1 ELMGLPRRT
10 KVEQIRERDLMMPQE
25 VRQMPENKMIL
36 LIEGQRPIFGEK
48 LRFFQT
54 QPFKSAE
61 AFSQANIPQ
70 VPEVDYLS
78 PKPVPATTPEYAS
91 GGDPSVE
98 IPSPAPAKEE
108 KPLTAAAAEAAP
120 VMAEPAAGEKAAAPA
135 KRAVNRKALRTNP
148 KATAANT
155 GGAEASASLD
165 AMEARIKAIEEGLKP
180 KAAQLK
186 EVVETKAEKLGDKSP
201 TKRRNI
207 LDIFSATV
215 PDPVEVGVTAE

>member
-1 ELMGLPRRT
+1 MGLPRRT

-70 VPEVDYLS
+70 VPAVDYLS
-78 PKPVPATTPEYAS
+78 PKPVPATTPEYAK

-98 IPSPAPAKEE
+98 IPSPAPVTEE
-108 KPLTAAAAEAAP
+108 RPLTAAAAEAVP
-120 VMAEPAAGEKAAAPA
+120 VKAEPAAAETPEAPA
-135 KRAVNRKALRTNP
+135 KRTVNKKALRPKP

-186 EVVETKAEKLGDKSP
+186 EVVETKAEKLGEKSP

-207 LDIFSATV
+207 MDIFSATV
-215 PDPVEVGVTAE
+215 PDPVEAGVAAE

>member
-1 ELMGLPRRT
+1 
-10 KVEQIRERDLMMPQE
+10 
-25 VRQMPENKMIL
+25 MPENRMIL

-48 LRFFQT
+48 LRFFET

-70 VPEVDYLS
+70 VPEVDYLA
-78 PKPVPATTPEYAS
+78 PKPVPATTPEYAK

-98 IPSPAPAKEE
+98 IPSLAPAKEK
-108 KPLTAAAAEAAP
+108 KPLTAAAAEAVP
-120 VMAEPAAGEKAAAPA
+120 VKAERAAEEKAAAPA
-135 KRAVNRKALRTNP
+135 KR
-148 KATAANT
+148 
-155 GGAEASASLD
+155 LD

-207 LDIFSATV
+207 MDIFSATV

>member
-1 ELMGLPRRT
+1 
-10 KVEQIRERDLMMPQE
+10 
-25 VRQMPENKMIL
+25 MPENKLIL

-70 VPEVDYLS
+70 VPEVDYLA
-78 PKPVPATTPEYAS
+78 PKPVPATTPEYAK

-108 KPLTAAAAEAAP
+108 KPLTAAAAQATP
-120 VMAEPAAGEKAAAPA
+120 VKAEPAADEKAATPA
-135 KRAVNRKALRTNP
+135 KRTVNKKALRPKP
-148 KATAANT
+148 KATAANAC
-155 GGAEASASLD
+155 GAEASASLD
-165 AMEARIKAIEEGLKP
+165 AMEARIKAIEEGLEP

-186 EVVETKAEKLGDKSP
+186 EVVEMKAEKLGDKSP
-201 TKRRNI
+201 TKRRNV
-207 LDIFSATV
+207 LDIFSSTV
-215 PDPVEVGVTAE
+215 PDPVEVGVSAE

>member
-1 ELMGLPRRT
+1 
-10 KVEQIRERDLMMPQE
+10 
-25 VRQMPENKMIL
+25 MPENKMIL

-70 VPEVDYLS
+70 VPEVDYLA
-78 PKPVPATTPEYAS
+78 PKPVPATTPEYAK

-98 IPSPAPAKEE
+98 IPSPAPAKQD
-108 KPLTAAAAEAAP
+108 KPLTAAAAQATPVKADLAAD
-120 VMAEPAAGEKAAAPA
+120 EKAAAPA
-135 KRAVNRKALRTNP
+135 KRTVNKKALRP
-148 KATAANT
+148 KPKAANT

-186 EVVETKAEKLGDKSP
+186 EVVEMNAEKLGDKSP

-215 PDPVEVGVTAE
+215 PDPVEVGVPAE

>member
-1 ELMGLPRRT
+1 
-10 KVEQIRERDLMMPQE
+10 
-25 VRQMPENKMIL
+25 MPETKMIL

-70 VPEVDYLS
+70 VPEVDYLA
-78 PKPVPATTPEYAS
+78 PKPVPATTPEYAK

-98 IPSPAPAKEE
+98 IPSPAPAKED
-108 KPLTAAAAEAAP
+108 KPLTAAAAQATP
-120 VMAEPAAGEKAAAPA
+120 VKAEPPSDEKAAAPA
-135 KRAVNRKALRTNP
+135 KRTVNKEALRLKPN
-148 KATAANT
+148 ANAANT
-155 GGAEASASLD
+155 GGAEASASLG

-186 EVVETKAEKLGDKSP
+186 EVVETKAEKLGEKYP

-207 LDIFSATV
+207 MDIFSATV
-215 PDPVEVGVTAE
+215 PDPVEVDVTAE

>member
-1 ELMGLPRRT
+1 
-10 KVEQIRERDLMMPQE
+10 
-25 VRQMPENKMIL
+25 MPENKIIL

-61 AFSQANIPQ
+61 AFAQSNIPQ
-70 VPEVDYLS
+70 VPEVDYLA
-78 PKPVPATTPEYAS
+78 PKPVPATTPEYAK
-91 GGDPSVE
+91 GGDRSVE

-108 KPLTAAAAEAAP
+108 EPLTADAPEAVP
-120 VMAEPAAGEKAAAPA
+120 VKAEPAAVEKAAAPT
-135 KRAVNRKALRTNP
+135 KRTVNRKALRPKP

-180 KAAQLK
+180 RAAQLK
-186 EVVETKAEKLGDKSP
+186 EVVETKAERLGEKSP

-207 LDIFSATV
+207 MDIFSATV
-215 PDPVEVGVTAE
+215 PDPVEVGVAAE

>member
-1 ELMGLPRRT
+1 
-10 KVEQIRERDLMMPQE
+10 
-25 VRQMPENKMIL
+25 MPENKMIL

-61 AFSQANIPQ
+61 AFSQGNIPQ
-70 VPEVDYLS
+70 VPEVDYLA
-78 PKPVPATTPEYAS
+78 PKSVPATTPEYAK

-98 IPSPAPAKEE
+98 IPSPGPVTEQ
-108 KPLTAAAAEAAP
+108 KPLTAAAAQAAP
-120 VMAEPAAGEKAAAPA
+120 VKAEHAADEKAAAPA
-135 KRAVNRKALRTNP
+135 KLTVSKKALRP
-148 KATAANT
+148 KHKATAAST
-155 GGAEASASLD
+155 CGAEASASLD
-165 AMEARIKAIEEGLKP
+165 AMEARIKAIEDGLKP

-207 LDIFSATV
+207 MDIFSATV

>member
-1 ELMGLPRRT
+1 
-10 KVEQIRERDLMMPQE
+10 
-25 VRQMPENKMIL
+25 MPENKMIL

-78 PKPVPATTPEYAS
+78 PKPVPATTPEYAN

-98 IPSPAPAKEE
+98 IPSPAPVTGE

-120 VMAEPAAGEKAAAPA
+120 VKAETAAAETPEAPA
-135 KRAVNRKALRTNP
+135 KRTVNKKALRSKPRETP
-148 KATAANT
+148 ANT
-155 GGAEASASLD
+155 GGAEASTSLD
-165 AMEARIKAIEEGLKP
+165 AMEARIRAVEEGLKP
-180 KAAQLK
+180 KVAQLK
-186 EVVETKAEKLGDKSP
+186 EVVERKAEKLGENSP

-207 LDIFSATV
+207 MDIFSATV
-215 PDPVEVGVTAE
+215 PDPVEPGVAAE

>member
-1 ELMGLPRRT
+1 
-10 KVEQIRERDLMMPQE
+10 
-25 VRQMPENKMIL
+25 MPENKMIL

-61 AFSQANIPQ
+61 AFSQVNIPQ

-78 PKPVPATTPEYAS
+78 PKPVPATTPEYAK

-98 IPSPAPAKEE
+98 IPSPAPAAEE

-120 VMAEPAAGEKAAAPA
+120 VKAEPAADEKAAAPA
-135 KRAVNRKALRTNP
+135 KRTVNKKALRP
-148 KATAANT
+148 KSKPTAANT

-165 AMEARIKAIEEGLKP
+165 AMEARIRAIEEGLKP

-186 EVVETKAEKLGDKSP
+186 EVVETIAEKLGDKSS
-201 TKRRNI
+201 TTRRNVTE
-207 LDIFSATV
+207 IFNATV
-215 PDPVEVGVTAE
+215 PDPAEVGVAAE

>member
-1 ELMGLPRRT
+1 
-10 KVEQIRERDLMMPQE
+10 
-25 VRQMPENKMIL
+25 MPETKMIL
-36 LIEGQRPIFGEK
+36 LIEGQRPVFGEK

-78 PKPVPATTPEYAS
+78 PRPVPATTAEYAK

-98 IPSPAPAKEE
+98 MPSAQAKEE
-108 KPLTAAAAEAAP
+108 KPLTIAAAEAAP
-120 VMAEPAAGEKAAAPA
+120 VKAEPAADEKAAARA
-135 KRAVNRKALRTNP
+135 KRTVNQKALRPKP
-148 KATAANT
+148 KATGAI
-155 GGAEASASLD
+155 GAEASASLD

-186 EVVETKAEKLGDKSP
+186 EVVEAKAEKLEKSP

-207 LDIFSATV
+207 MDIFSATV
-215 PDPVEVGVTAE
+215 PDPVEVDVPAQGVPPFLSI

>member
-1 ELMGLPRRT
+1 
-10 KVEQIRERDLMMPQE
+10 
-25 VRQMPENKMIL
+25 MPENKMIL

-70 VPEVDYLS
+70 VPEVDYLA
-78 PKPVPATTPEYAS
+78 PKPVPATTPEYAK

-98 IPSPAPAKEE
+98 MPSPAPAKED
-108 KPLTAAAAEAAP
+108 KPLTTAAAEAAP
-120 VMAEPAAGEKAAAPA
+120 IKAEPAADGKAAAPA
-135 KRAVNRKALRTNP
+135 KRTVNKKALRPKP

-155 GGAEASASLD
+155 GGGEASVSLD

-186 EVVETKAEKLGDKSP
+186 EVVDTKAEKLGDKSP

-207 LDIFSATV
+207 MDIFSTTI
-215 PDPVEVGVTAE
+215 PDPVDVGMPAE